1 MARSMIGTI
10 PSVNV
15 RHLLRLAVICRVT
28 LNCLISNARFVVVV
42 LDDEENLVEY
52 FQVTLAVEKG
62 KRLGLVIRGGAEYGL
77 GIFISGVDRSSLS
90 EQMGLRLGDQI
101 LSVNGIDFRHRTHS
115 EAVQILRRDSHLSIH
130 LRQMNKL
137 PQPKD
142 FPLPNNASKYF
153 VRCCLSNAR

>member
-1 MARSMIGTI
+1 MRSLRVNHLDGTFYDWYDPIGQRSTS
-10 PSVNV
+10 PPPGSYLSSDAQLPYFERTVCV
-15 RHLLRLAVICRVT
+15 RAEEDLAESKAY
-28 LNCLISNARFVVVV
+28 L
-42 LDDEENLVEY
+42 
-52 FQVTLAVEKG
+52 QVTLAVEKG

-90 EQMGLRLGDQI
+90 EQAGLRLGDQI

-142 FPLPNNASKYF
+142 LPQ
-153 VRCCLSNAR
+153 